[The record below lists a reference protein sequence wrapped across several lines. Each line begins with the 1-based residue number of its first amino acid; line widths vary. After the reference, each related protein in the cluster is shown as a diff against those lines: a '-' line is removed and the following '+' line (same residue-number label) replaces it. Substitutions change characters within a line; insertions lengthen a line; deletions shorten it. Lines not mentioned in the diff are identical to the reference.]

1 METYP
6 RHYLSLLAG
15 PLFLALASTT
25 SLAATNQGAQ
35 TPPSVIAF
43 NQQVKNDQVKITYA
57 YLPSDGFVEVFQS
70 NPQGDS
76 ASKSIGQAEMKAG
89 DHRDFQVKLNV
100 EPQKGSLLWIA
111 LANDDSQQWKKT
123 LPAANKIKVE

>member
-1 METYP
+1 M
-6 RHYLSLLAG
+6 
-15 PLFLALASTT
+15 FLALASTT

-43 NQQVKNDQVKITYA
+43 NQQAKNNQVKITYA

-70 NPQGDS
+70 NPQGDP
-76 ASKSIGQAEMKAG
+76 ASKPIGRAEMKAG
-89 DHRDFQVKLNV
+89 DHRDFQVKLNA